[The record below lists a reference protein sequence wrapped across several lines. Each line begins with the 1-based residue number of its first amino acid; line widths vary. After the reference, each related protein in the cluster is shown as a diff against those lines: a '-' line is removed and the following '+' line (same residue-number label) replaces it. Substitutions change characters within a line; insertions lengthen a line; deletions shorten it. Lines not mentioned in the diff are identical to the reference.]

1 MRLIHIVHIAIFAD
15 NSDALMQLKGKENEM
30 KSNDIFTAPAP
41 QIRCS
46 HKAVGVKN
54 KKRKMRVAKA
64 KLTYTAKLQKSE
76 SRASRYR

>member
-1 MRLIHIVHIAIFAD
+1 M
-15 NSDALMQLKGKENEM
+15 N
-30 KSNDIFTAPAP
+30 SNDIFTAPAP

-54 KKRKMRVAKA
+54 KKRKMHVAKA